1 MKNKMKITQV
11 KLKSQKVPSIL
22 LEIIIKKKSKISLLI
37 EALNLKLKNPDQ
49 TLFQQVLFNNKIKEI
64 YF

>member
-22 LEIIIKKKSKISLLI
+22 LEIIIKKKSKITLLI